1 MGSPPP
7 SQREGDPVSGV
18 LGRLCSALLIGL
30 IRGYQVLL
38 SPFTGGQCRFHPT
51 CSHYGLDAIRQW
63 GPMRGSWLTIRRILR
78 CNPFVTGG
86 YDPVPLKDIPPKPVS
101 PNNAPP
107 ATDPR

>member
-1 MGSPPP
+1 
-7 SQREGDPVSGV
+7 
-18 LGRLCSALLIGL
+18 
-30 IRGYQVLL
+30 
-38 SPFTGGQCRFHPT
+38 
-51 CSHYGLDAIRQW
+51 
-63 GPMRGSWLTIRRILR
+63 MRGSWLTIRRILR